1 LQSAGLATSLLHKKW
16 EGHVPSPLFERRQR
30 QNRRAYGAAAGEKT
44 GGDGCSHLKVP
55 VFSPVTGDPIA
66 CHSAFKKLYRTPGVR
81 LFVGAG
87 GWVELRALG
96 VLVVRG
102 G

>member
-66 CHSAFKKLYRTPGVR
+66 CHSAFKKLYRISHPASASLWGRVVGWN
-81 LFVGAG
+81 FV
-87 GWVELRALG
+87 L
-96 VLVVRG
+96 LVSWW
-102 G
+102 